1 MSREGV
7 IELLGSAWTDMLAIL
22 HDGLKS
28 DVDLLNR
35 INQGIL
41 SHSGKLMRPMICL
54 LISKALGTPNQDSIR
69 YAAACEMLHNAT
81 LIHDDVADESEERRG
96 NPTISALLGPSGA
109 VLVGDFWLAR
119 TVSMVMSAENN
130 PRVVKYFCNTLGA
143 LAEGEM
149 LQMEKAE
156 SADTREEDYYKIIK
170 GKTASLFE
178 ASGASAAES
187 VGAGEELCEAARE
200 FALCFGIAF
209 QIKDDI
215 LDYAG
220 TSQLGKPV
228 GVDLKEQKIT
238 LPLLGALKGAEN
250 EQEIRQKVRD
260 IKTQPGNEAIIREF
274 VEQRGGISYAKEQ
287 LDAYITRAKEALSV
301 FPDSEAKDYL
311 MQIADFNTFRQV

>member
-1 MSREGV
+1 MTREGV
-7 IELLGSAWTDMLAIL
+7 IELLGSSWTDMLAIL
-22 HDGLKS
+22 NDGLKS
-28 DVDLLNR
+28 DVELLNKL
-35 INQGIL
+35 NNGIL
-41 SHSGKLMRPMICL
+41 SHSGKLMRPMMSL
-54 LISKALGTPNQDSIR
+54 LISKALGTPNHDSIR

-81 LIHDDVADESEERRG
+81 LIHDDVADECEQRRG
-96 NPTISALLGPSGA
+96 NPTISAILGPSAA

-119 TVSMVMSAENN
+119 TVNMVMSAENN

-156 SADTREEDYYKIIK
+156 SADTQEEDYYKIIK

-187 VGAGEELCEAARE
+187 VGASEELCEAARE
-200 FALCFGIAF
+200 YALCFGIAF

-220 TSQLGKPV
+220 TSQLGKPL

-250 EQEIRQKVRD
+250 ESEIREMVRNITD
-260 IKTQPGNEAIIREF
+260 HPEYVDIIRAF
-274 VEQRGGISYAKEQ
+274 VEERGGIKYATEQ
-287 LDAYITRAKEALSV
+287 LDAYIARAKSALAI
-301 FPDSEAKDYL
+301 FPESEAKNFL
-311 MQIADFNTFRQV
+311 MQIADFNVFRQV

>member
-130 PRVVKYFCNTLGA
+130 PRVVKYFCNTLGS

-187 VGAGEELCEAARE
+187 VGASEELCEAARE

-260 IKTQPGNEAIIREF
+260 IKTQPGNEAIIRDF

-287 LDAYITRAKEALSV
+287 LDAYIARAKEALSV